1 MCHTAVAGL
10 TVNRNRAGSGL
21 GQGRPLGQWGWG
33 GWGGA
38 WGNRG
43 SSHPTQLTAARQKLG
58 PVFPD
63 SDLPQEKLTLP
74 GH

>member
-1 MCHTAVAGL
+1 MCHTVVAGL
-10 TVNRNRAGSGL
+10 TLDRIRAGSGL
-21 GQGRPLGQWGWG
+21 GQGRPPGRWGWG

-43 SSHPTQLTAARQKLG
+43 GSHPTRLTAARQKLG

-63 SDLPQEKLTLP
+63 SHLSQEKLTLLE
-74 GH
+74 H